1 MLFQE
6 IKRRLFTKYV
16 LFSIIGILIITLGLN
31 FMLIHDEN
39 DTSYNLQQE
48 YFYEG
53 DIKEDELL
61 VALKKVRDE
70 KSEESRY
77 ISQLYII
84 NSLVNAYPGI
94 LYTENKVKDFPDK
107 FAKDFYQCWKYKF
120 EALIKK
126 LPSSQQ
132 EIAKEKLNQVKIPF
146 KQYEGHQIYPF
157 VLGNIQII
165 YMIIAFLVTFFAV
178 STYSESFEDGSMD
191 IIMTTKFYKK
201 NMFIRVL
208 PVIIYGVLLTI
219 IATLGTVF
227 IISSKFGFKGLKS
240 SFKMISLFS
249 YGNFTIGQTILI
261 MAMAEV
267 IGVFALSTVMG
278 YLSLKL
284 KKTTVVIAIGVG
296 LNMFYIIVSKFM
308 SFSTN
313 LIKYLLNAIP
323 ISTHQVFISMNEFSL
338 DFRIWEPYE
347 IMIEVLIVFIIS
359 FIALTFSINRKEV

>member
-16 LFSIIGILIITLGLN
+16 LFSVIGILIITLGLN

-77 ISQLYII
+77 TSQLYII
-84 NSLVNAYPGI
+84 NRFANTYPGI

-120 EALIKK
+120 EALINK

-132 EIAKEKLNQVKIPF
+132 EIAKKKLDQVKVPF
-146 KQYEGHQIYPF
+146 KQYHGYHIYP
-157 VLGNIQII
+157 LALENIQII
-165 YMIIAFLVTFFAV
+165 FMVILFLAMFFAT
-178 STYSESFEDGSMD
+178 STYSDSFEDGSMD
-191 IIMTTKFYKK
+191 IIMTAKLYKRS
-201 NMFIRVL
+201 MLIRAL

-227 IISSKFGFKGLKS
+227 VISSMFGFKGLKS
-240 SFKMISLFS
+240 SFKIISLFS
-249 YGNFTIGQTILI
+249 FGNFTIGQTILI
-261 MAMAEV
+261 MAITEI
-267 IGVFALSTVMG
+267 IGVLATATLMG
-278 YLSLKL
+278 YLSFKL
-284 KKTTVVIAIGVG
+284 KKTTVVMAIGVG
-296 LNMFYIIVSKFM
+296 LNMFYIIVSRFM

-323 ISTHQVFISMNEFSL
+323 MSTYQVISSMNEFSL
-338 DFRIWEPYE
+338 DFRIWEPYA